1 MQFRELT
8 DRYQLQK
15 ILKSTRFGTVLEATD
30 IPSGRTLT
38 IKLVTIGPSPGLD
51 AAAPQFEKLATT
63 LAGLGHPNLPAIVD
77 FGFTTDGS
85 AFLAMERLEGKGLDA
100 LAGAPPGRLLSL
112 VGQALT
118 GLQTLAGKG
127 LAHHNVSPDNI
138 FVVAGPSGERAVLLG
153 LGTADFRPRGLK
165 GAAALGAE
173 NARFMAP
180 ELTAGEPGA
189 DWRADLFSLALTACH
204 ALGATVGFGESPVVQ
219 LPLAVSF
226 ELESDEALRQA
237 LERSLRQRS
246 VERPTH
252 RELRDALRLAIGGP
266 AEAAVSELS
275 PAAAQPAQS
284 AATVMPFQPT
294 ARPAPPL
301 PIQPPA
307 FAPLVIPEAW
317 VPSASPQPAASLS
330 AAAPSASAAP
340 DFLLPDPPPAG
351 EPAAQEAGDVL
362 SSVDDEILNAL
373 LSVPAPPPRPAGTAA
388 AQPSAKSKVVPF
400 LKRPPTAAPVQ
411 PPSAPAD
418 SVPFFRRPFV
428 LGAASGL
435 IVLGVVAAFL
445 LLRHPQ
451 PQRAAPPPPPVA
463 RPKLPTLPPIERLE
477 EAKLHLTQGEDLKAR
492 RVLRSISFAEQGLLS
507 PEGCR
512 ELAAIQETLA
522 LAALDRLPS
531 DLASGLKAGNLE
543 VLDGAVEAAAGQEA
557 SLAPEIRADLDRA
570 RGIVEAYGQ
579 ARTAAAHG
587 DHAQVLERF
596 AALEALLPKASDPE
610 DLRGKAAQALETQA
624 DALVQKASYAE
635 ALARLGPIQRTWPE
649 RSGLK
654 ERIALYDTYQRS
666 EKEQETLLA
675 TIPNLERRK
684 KPWDGL
690 EAMKAI
696 EPTPHLAPRFAE
708 VRTRLETL
716 LARLDQ
722 QPPQVVLRDGYL
734 LEFARG
740 TVAELSFR
748 TTDDYQVKQVKLMAR
763 AKGGKFRELPL
774 ETTRTGY
781 STVAIPPGFHNND
794 TVELYV
800 TATDLSGHEGYL
812 GSADKPLVLKR
823 KQGFERLIG

>member
-8 DRYQLQK
+8 ERYQLQK

-30 IPSGRTLT
+30 IPSGRMVT

-51 AAAPQFEKLATT
+51 AAAPHFEKLAST
-63 LAGLGHPNLPAIVD
+63 LAGLGHPNLPAVLD

-100 LAGAPPGRLLSL
+100 LAGAPPTRLLSL

-118 GLQTLAGKG
+118 GLQALAGRG

-153 LGTADFRPRGLK
+153 LGTAAFRPPGLK

-237 LERSLRQRS
+237 LERSLRQRP

-252 RELRDALRLAIGGP
+252 RELREALRLAIGGP
-266 AEAAVSELS
+266 AEAAVSEET
-275 PAAAQPAQS
+275 PAAPPAARS
-284 AATVMPFQPT
+284 AATVMPFPPP
-294 ARPAPPL
+294 ARPAPPP

-307 FAPLVIPEAW
+307 TAPEPLVIPEAW
-317 VPSASPQPAASLS
+317 APGAPPQPAASLS
-330 AAAPSASAAP
+330 AAPPSSSAAP
-340 DFLLPDPPPAG
+340 DFLLPDPLPGG
-351 EPAAQEAGDVL
+351 EPAAPEPGDVL
-362 SSVDDEILNAL
+362 SAVDDEILNAL
-373 LSVPAPPPRPAGTAA
+373 LSVPAPPPRPAGTPA
-388 AQPSAKSKVVPF
+388 AQPSAKA
-400 LKRPPTAAPVQ
+400 RPPTASAVQ
-411 PPSAPAD
+411 PPSAPAEG
-418 SVPFFRRPFV
+418 VPFFRRPFV
-428 LGAASGL
+428 LGAAFGL
-435 IVLGVVAAFL
+435 VVLGILATVL

-451 PQRAAPPPPPVA
+451 PQRTAPPPPPVV
-463 RPKLPTLPPIERLE
+463 RPKLPTLPPIDRLQ
-477 EAKLHLTQGEDLKAR
+477 EAKLHLAQGEDLKAR
-492 RVLRSISFAEQGLLS
+492 RVLGSISFAEQGLLA

-522 LAALDRLPS
+522 LAALERLPA

-543 VLDGAVEAAAGQEA
+543 ILDGAVEAAVGQEA
-557 SLAPEIRADLDRA
+557 SLTPEVRADLDRA

-579 ARTAAAHG
+579 ARAAAARS

-596 AALEALLPKASDPE
+596 GTLRTLLPKASDPE

-624 DALVQKASYAE
+624 ETLVQNASYAE

-690 EAMKAI
+690 EAMKTV

-708 VRTRLETL
+708 VRTRLEAL

-748 TTDDYQVKQVKLMAR
+748 ASDDYRVKQVKLMAR
-763 AKGGKFRELPL
+763 PKGGKFRELPM

-781 STVAIPPGFHNND
+781 STVTIPPSFHNND

-800 TATDLSGHEGYL
+800 TATDLSGHESYL
-812 GSADKPLVLKR
+812 GSAEKPLVLKR